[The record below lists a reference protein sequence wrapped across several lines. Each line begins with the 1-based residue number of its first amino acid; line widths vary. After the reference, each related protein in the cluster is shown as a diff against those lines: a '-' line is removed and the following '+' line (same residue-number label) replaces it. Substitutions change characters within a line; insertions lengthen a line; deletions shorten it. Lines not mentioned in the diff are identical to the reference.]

1 MRASEFVTEADIDRR
16 NFLKKAGNAAAATAI
31 PNKGVAGMLG
41 GMASKVTNAIAQI
54 KAVVHD
60 DEQFSWAF
68 RGLDGNEDFFKLPF
82 NIQFSL
88 EDFEDFE
95 EAMANKGIDVDLFT
109 DEYFDNIIAK
119 HPEATLRQW
128 HAWASKIIGRKT
140 MGAEIF
146 DILDKNGFTG
156 DNAIKKY
163 FLDSPQLTSFFNKLD
178 LDNPQLAIPR
188 QDDKIS
194 AKAQK
199 DMDDFDK
206 FMNDPENNPYP
217 DDDDDDDDD
226 DEPDD
231 DKMSYSGSATGKFV
245 EPWTAKATPRPNV

>member
-1 MRASEFVTEADIDRR
+1 MRASEFVTEADINRR
-16 NFLKKAGNAAAATAI
+16 NFLKKASNAAAATAI
-31 PNKGVAGMLG
+31 PGKGVAGMLG
-41 GMASKVTNAIAQI
+41 GMASNVTNAIKQI
-54 KAVVHD
+54 KAIVHD
-60 DEQFSWAF
+60 DDQFSWAF

-95 EAMANKGIDVDLFT
+95 EAMANKGIDVDLYT
-109 DEYFDNIIAK
+109 DEYFEDIIAK

-128 HAWASKIIGRKT
+128 HAWASKLIGRKT

-156 DNAIKKY
+156 DNAIEKH
-163 FLDSPQLTSFFNKLD
+163 FLNSPQLTSFFNKLD

-194 AKAQK
+194 PEAQK
-199 DMDDFDK
+199 SMDDFDK

-217 DDDDDDDDD
+217 DDDDE

-231 DKMSYSGSATGKFV
+231 VKMSYSGSATGKFV

>member
-1 MRASEFVTEADIDRR
+1 MRASEFVTEADINRR

-41 GMASKVTNAIAQI
+41 GMASNVANVIKQI

-82 NIQFSL
+82 NMQFSL

-109 DEYFDNIIAK
+109 DEYFENIIAK

-128 HAWASKIIGRKT
+128 HSWASKIIGRKT

-178 LDNPQLAIPR
+178 LDNPQLSVPP

-217 DDDDDDDDD
+217 DDDE
-226 DEPDD
+226 DEPDN
-231 DKMSYSGSATGKFV
+231 DKMSYDGSATGKFV
-245 EPWTAKATPRPNV
+245 EPWTAKATPRPTV

>member
-1 MRASEFVTEADIDRR
+1 MRASEFVTEADINRR
-16 NFLKKAGNAAAATAI
+16 NFLKKASNAAAATAI
-31 PNKGVAGMLG
+31 PGKGVAGMLG
-41 GMASKVTNAIAQI
+41 GMASNVTNAIKQI
-54 KAVVHD
+54 KAIVHD
-60 DEQFSWAF
+60 DDQFSWAF

-95 EAMANKGIDVDLFT
+95 EAMANKGIDVDLYT
-109 DEYFDNIIAK
+109 DEYFEDIIAK

-128 HAWASKIIGRKT
+128 HAWASKLIGRKT

-156 DNAIKKY
+156 DNAIEKH
-163 FLDSPQLTSFFNKLD
+163 FLNSPQLTSFFNKLD

-194 AKAQK
+194 PEAQK
-199 DMDDFDK
+199 SMDDFDK

-217 DDDDDDDDD
+217 DDDDE

>member
-1 MRASEFVTEADIDRR
+1 MRASEFVTEADINRR

-41 GMASKVTNAIAQI
+41 GMASNVTNAIKQI
-54 KAVVHD
+54 KSIVHD
-60 DEQFSWAF
+60 DDQFSWAF

-95 EAMANKGIDVDLFT
+95 EAMANKGIDVDLYT
-109 DEYFDNIIAK
+109 DEYFEDIIAK

-178 LDNPQLAIPR
+178 LDNPNLAISP

-194 AKAQK
+194 PEAQK
-199 DMDDFDK
+199 AMDDFDK
-206 FMNDPENNPYP
+206 FMNDPKNNPYP
-217 DDDDDDDDD
+217 DDDDE

-245 EPWTAKATPRPNV
+245 EPWTAKATPKIKG

>member
-1 MRASEFVTEADIDRR
+1 MRASEFVTEADINRR

-31 PNKGVAGMLG
+31 PGKGVAGMLG
-41 GMASKVTNAIAQI
+41 GMASNVTNAIKQI
-54 KAVVHD
+54 KSLVHD
-60 DEQFSWAF
+60 DDQFSWAF

-109 DEYFDNIIAK
+109 DEYFEDIIAK

-146 DILDKNGFTG
+146 DVLDKNGFTS
-156 DNAIKKY
+156 DNAIEKY

-188 QDDKIS
+188 QDDTIS
-194 AKAQK
+194 AQAQK

-217 DDDDDDDDD
+217 DDDDE

-245 EPWTAKATPRPNV
+245 EPWTAKATPKFPNSI

>member
-1 MRASEFVTEADIDRR
+1 MRASEFVTEADINRR
-16 NFLKKAGNAAAATAI
+16 NFLKKAGNVAAATAM
-31 PNKGVAGMLG
+31 PSKGVAGMLG

-60 DEQFSWAF
+60 DDQFSWAF

-95 EAMANKGIDVDLFT
+95 EAMANKGIDVDLYT
-109 DEYFDNIIAK
+109 DEYFENIIAK

-178 LDNPQLAIPR
+178 LDNPQLSIAP

-194 AKAQK
+194 AQAQK
-199 DMDDFDK
+199 SMDDFDK

-217 DDDDDDDDD
+217 DDDDD
-226 DEPDD
+226 EPED

-245 EPWTAKATPRPNV
+245 EPWTAKATLKSPNSI

>member
-1 MRASEFVTEADIDRR
+1 MRASEFVTEADINRR

-31 PNKGVAGMLG
+31 PSKGVAGMLG

-60 DEQFSWAF
+60 DDQFSWAF

-95 EAMANKGIDVDLFT
+95 EAMANKGIDVDLYT
-109 DEYFDNIIAK
+109 DEYFENIIAK

-128 HAWASKIIGRKT
+128 HSWASKIIGRKT

-178 LDNPQLAIPR
+178 LDNPQLSVPP

-217 DDDDDDDDD
+217 DDDDDD
-226 DEPDD
+226 EPDD

-245 EPWTAKATPRPNV
+245 EPWTAKATPRPSV

>member
-1 MRASEFVTEADIDRR
+1 MRASEFVTEADINRR
-16 NFLKKAGNAAAATAI
+16 NFLKQAGNAAAATTVPGKALSGALGLSS
-31 PNKGVAGMLG
+31 NVA
-41 GMASKVTNAIAQI
+41 NAIKQI
-54 KAVVHD
+54 KAIVHD
-60 DEQFSWAF
+60 DDQFSWAI
-68 RGLDGNEDFFKLPF
+68 RGLDGNENFFKLPF
-82 NIQFSL
+82 NMQFSL

-95 EAMANKGIDVDLFT
+95 EAMANKGIDVDLYT
-109 DEYFDNIIAK
+109 DEYFENIIAK

-128 HAWASKIIGRKT
+128 HSWASKIIGRKT

-146 DILDKNGFTG
+146 DILDKNGFSG

-194 AKAQK
+194 AQAQK

-206 FMNDPENNPYP
+206 FMNDPENNPYS
-217 DDDDDDDDD
+217 DDDD
-226 DEPDD
+226 DEPED